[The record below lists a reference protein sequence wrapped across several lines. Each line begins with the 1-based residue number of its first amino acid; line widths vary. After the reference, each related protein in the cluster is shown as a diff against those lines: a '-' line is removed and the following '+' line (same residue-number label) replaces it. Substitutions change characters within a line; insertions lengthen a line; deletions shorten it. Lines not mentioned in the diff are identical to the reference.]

1 VQRYV
6 AERRDIWTKED
17 GTTADQALEAHVEQ
31 LPAMACVALVW
42 ELVALRG
49 IVGPHAPEIAKDSM
63 IGQTVRALGLD
74 LSALIREGKVTA
86 HGEDKPAKKSKSEKQ
101 NAKSA
106 CRVCGCTDLDPCGET
121 DDPCYWH
128 EEPTKGEADGMCS
141 SCGDPIA
148 DLLDV
153 LRKQTGPA
161 RLKQVLAR
169 LAADHPESAELLD
182 DDTRKEKV
190 LKHLKDNGT
199 VSFTKVGARDEI
211 YVTLARDPDEHDTA
225 DAEGDEEE

>member
-1 VQRYV
+1 
-6 AERRDIWTKED
+6 
-17 GTTADQALEAHVEQ
+17 
-31 LPAMACVALVW
+31 
-42 ELVALRG
+42 
-49 IVGPHAPEIAKDSM
+49 
-63 IGQTVRALGLD
+63 
-74 LSALIREGKVTA
+74 
-86 HGEDKPAKKSKSEKQ
+86 
-101 NAKSA
+101 
-106 CRVCGCTDLDPCGET
+106 
-121 DDPCYWH
+121 
-128 EEPTKGEADGMCS
+128 MCS